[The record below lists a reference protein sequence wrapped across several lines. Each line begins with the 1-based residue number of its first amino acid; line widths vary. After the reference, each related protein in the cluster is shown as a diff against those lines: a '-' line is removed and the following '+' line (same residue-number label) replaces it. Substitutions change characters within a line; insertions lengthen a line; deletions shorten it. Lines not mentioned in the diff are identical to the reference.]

1 MRRRRMRGDASR
13 SVAVLGE
20 SVRGGTC
27 RSCRSILMGSFF
39 VFVAK
44 RDKKLTL
51 DLDSNRKREQEKG
64 RGKKTHQWRS
74 EAPCTKIENGV
85 QK

>member
-1 MRRRRMRGDASR
+1 MRGDASW
-13 SVAVLGE
+13 SVVVLGE
-20 SVRGGTC
+20 AVRGGTC
-27 RSCRSILMGSFF
+27 SSCRSILIGSFF

-44 RDKKLTL
+44 RERKKLTL

-64 RGKKTHQWRS
+64 RGKETHQWRS
-74 EAPCTKIENGV
+74 EAPSTKIENGV